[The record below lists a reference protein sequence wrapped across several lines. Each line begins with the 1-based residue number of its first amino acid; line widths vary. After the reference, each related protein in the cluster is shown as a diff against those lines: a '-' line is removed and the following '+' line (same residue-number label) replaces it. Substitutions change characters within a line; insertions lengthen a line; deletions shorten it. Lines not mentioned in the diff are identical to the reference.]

1 MGNNLDLDERSVER
15 KGKTVVLGIGNPV
28 LTDDSVGIKVAKKLE
43 GFVDT
48 HILMT
53 TDFDV
58 LDTLFGYE
66 RAIIVDGI
74 RSGDTPGTV
83 KEVSP
88 DDLSHTLTYS
98 GSHNISLP
106 STLKIGIEILGEDMP
121 KDIRIFTIELLDVDT
136 FSTDCTPMV
145 QKAIEE
151 VVGRIQDLVKDSEKC
166 KA

>member
-1 MGNNLDLDERSVER
+1 LDFDERSIER

-43 GFVDT
+43 GIVDT

-66 RAIIVDGI
+66 RAIIIDGI
-74 RSGDTPGTV
+74 RSGGVPGTV
-83 KEVSP
+83 KEVYP
-88 DDLSHTLTYS
+88 EELFHTLTYS

-106 STLKIGIEILGEDMP
+106 ATLKVGIEILGDDMP

-151 VVGRIQDLVKDSEKC
+151 VVERIKVLVTDSVKC
-166 KA
+166 KI

>member
-1 MGNNLDLDERSVER
+1 MDFDKRSIER

-58 LDTLFGYE
+58 LDALYGYE

-74 RSGDTPGTV
+74 RLGNVPGTI
-83 KEVSP
+83 KEMSP
-88 DDLSHTLTYS
+88 EDLLHTLTYS
-98 GSHNISLP
+98 GSHNISLS
-106 STLKIGIEILGEDMP
+106 STLKIGMEILGNDMP
-121 KDIRIFTIELLDVDT
+121 KDIKIFTIELLDSET
-136 FSTDCTPMV
+136 FGTDCTPMV
-145 QKAIEE
+145 QKAID
-151 VVGRIQDLVKDSEKC
+151 VVVERIINLLNNSEKC
-166 KA
+166 KV

>member
-1 MGNNLDLDERSVER
+1 MDSDERSIVR
-15 KGKTVVLGIGNPV
+15 KGKSVVLGIGNPV

-74 RSGDTPGTV
+74 RSGDAPGTI
-83 KEVSP
+83 KEISP

-106 STLKIGIEILGEDMP
+106 STLKIGIEILGDDMP

-145 QKAIEE
+145 QKAVEE
-151 VVGRIQDLVKDSEKC
+151 VVERIKMLVTDSEEC
-166 KA
+166 KI